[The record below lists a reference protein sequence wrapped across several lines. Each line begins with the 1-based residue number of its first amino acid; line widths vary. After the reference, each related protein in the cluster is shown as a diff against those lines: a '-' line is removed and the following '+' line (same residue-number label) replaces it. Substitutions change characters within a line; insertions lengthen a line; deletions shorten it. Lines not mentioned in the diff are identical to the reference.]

1 MKKILLSFV
10 LVAQAIVV
18 FAQEPIK
25 LKVDNVKLYRQP
37 TNEAPV
43 IKVINTTEDVM
54 LVRKFNAQ
62 WSLVQAGA
70 ETGYVHNSRLAKI
83 KNKPVSTAAAAQK

>member
-1 MKKILLSFV
+1 MKKLLLSFV
-10 LVAQAIVV
+10 LVAQAVIV

-43 IKVINTTEDVM
+43 IKVLNTTEDVM
-54 LVRKFNAQ
+54 LVRKFNNQ
-62 WSLVQAGA
+62 WSMVQAGS

-83 KNKPVSTAAAAQK
+83 KNKQVSAASAQK